1 MISAAS
7 AAFAVAVAAANG
19 QSTSENNSTIGCD
32 NIKNSISQKIET
44 VDGIYSQQN
53 GNASAWAD
61 HIPLLGGYSS
71 SVPFSIDSTQNNM
84 IGNGSYMYDQ
94 NTHFVP
100 NGTSNYFQSNQ
111 GYSYPIFSNP
121 PANITIDQNQ
131 NSNSNMIVP
140 TVSISSKQVKEEH
153 KDDVKLS
160 EENDIV
166 DENDDENEGS
176 IDETCEDGKKK
187 KRKRRVLFTKAQTF
201 ELERRFRSQR
211 YLSAP
216 EREALAMQ
224 IRLTPT
230 QVKIWFQNHRY
241 KTKKSLQ
248 EKTVVNNSI
257 LSSAVA
263 VNNANAAAAAAAVAS
278 GTAFGARRMQGIS
291 MLGGTKGSEF
301 NMPTPMT
308 SIAFTGISPQSAA
321 AYLPYTGNNVTTNGV
336 QHNNNGTA
344 HFNTQHYM
352 NGGWGW

>member
-1 MISAAS
+1 MISAAF
-7 AAFAVAVAAANG
+7 AAAVAAAGG
-19 QSTSENNSTIGCD
+19 QSTPETNPSIGCES
-32 NIKNSISQKIET
+32 IKNSVTQKIDS

-53 GNASAWAD
+53 VNASAWAD
-61 HIPLLGGYSS
+61 HIPLISGYSNT
-71 SVPFSIDSTQNNM
+71 VPFSIDSTQNNM
-84 IGNGSYMYDQ
+84 ISNNGFMYDQ
-94 NTHFVP
+94 NSHFVS
-100 NGTSNYFQSNQ
+100 NSATNYFQSNQ

-121 PANITIDQNQ
+121 TTNISIDTTHNGDMITTSVPI
-131 NSNSNMIVP
+131 NSDQGKEKN
-140 TVSISSKQVKEEH
+140 KEEN
-153 KDDVKLS
+153 KIED
-160 EENDIV
+160 ETEIV

-176 IDETCEDGKKK
+176 VDETCEDGKKK

-248 EKTVVNNSI
+248 EKSVVNNSI
-257 LSSAVA
+257 LSSAVT
-263 VNNANAAAAAAAVAS
+263 VNGPNAATAVAVAS
-278 GTAFGARRMQGIS
+278 GTAFGTRRMPGIS
-291 MLGGTKGSEF
+291 MLSGAKSSDF
-301 NMPTPMT
+301 NMAAPMT
-308 SIAFTGISPQSAA
+308 SISFTGISPQSAA

-336 QHNNNGTA
+336 QHNNNGTP
-344 HFNTQHYM
+344 HFNAPHYM